1 MAITAN
7 FNPGTGVLTEIGDA
21 LDNNM
26 RTSLDAFGRIL
37 VNGGAVA
44 VVGGTPTVVNTTQIQ
59 SFGLGGNDLITLDE
73 TNGALPMAQLFG
85 GAGNDILTGGSDNDL
100 LFGQSDDDTLFGR
113 AGADLLF
120 GGVGNDVLTGGAGD
134 DQMFGE
140 AGNDRMVWNP
150 GDGTDLM
157 EGGDDTD
164 TAEVNGG
171 NGGETFTITANG
183 TRVRF
188 DRVSPAPFSLDIGT
202 TESLVL
208 NANGG
213 DDDISA
219 SAGLST
225 LISLTIDG
233 GAGNDRI
240 SGGDGNDL
248 LIGGD
253 DNDFIDGQRGNDT
266 VFLGAGN
273 DVFQWDPGDGSDI
286 VEGQAGTDT
295 MVFNGANINEVY
307 DVSANGGRVRF
318 TRNIANITMD
328 LNELERIELNALGGS
343 DTLTVNDLTGTRVS
357 EVVVNLASAGGATGD
372 GAADTVVANATAGSN
387 LIRVTGSGTSV
398 SVSGLPAAL
407 SITNSEGAND
417 ALVVNALGGNDFIDA
432 SSLVVGI
439 TRLTLDG
446 GDANDTVF
454 GSRGDDVLLGGNGS
468 DLIDGNGGT
477 DLALL
482 GSGDDIFM
490 WDPGDGSDIVEGQAG
505 TDTLQFNGANI
516 AENIDIAANG
526 GRLRF
531 TRDVANIVMDVN
543 EVERIT
549 LKALGGADNVVVG
562 DLAGTGATL
571 VTIDLGSSTGSG
583 DGQADRVSVNAGA
596 GNDAIV
602 VKGQTGSVTVTGLA
616 ATASIVRAE
625 ANDTLVVNGLVGD
638 DVIDASALAAGTVA
652 LQLQGGAGADLLV
665 GSAGGDLA
673 VGGGGADVSLMGG
686 GDDTFVWS
694 PGDGSDTVE
703 GQSGTDTLLF
713 NGANLNEV
721 IDIAANGGRVL
732 FTRNIANITMD
743 LNSVEQIDFRA
754 LGGAD
759 NITVNDLA
767 GTDVARVGID
777 LAAAGAGGD
786 GATDTVVINASAGAD
801 VIVVT
806 ANGSTLTV
814 SGLAAEVVISNF
826 EAGIDRLVI
835 NALAGN
841 DVIDATALPGGMGI
855 AVDGGSGD
863 DLLLGGAGDDVLDG
877 GPGDDVLI
885 GGPGNDVLISGVV
898 TIQLV
903 DWPIWLL

>member
-59 SFGLGGNDLITLDE
+59 SFGLDGDDLITLDE

>member
-1 MAITAN
+1 
-7 FNPGTGVLTEIGDA
+7 
-21 LDNNM
+21 M
-26 RTSLDAFGRIL
+26 RWA
-37 VNGGAVA
+37 AA
-44 VVGGTPTVVNTTQIQ
+44 
-59 SFGLGGNDLITLDE
+59 
-73 TNGALPMAQLFG
+73 
-85 GAGNDILTGGSDNDL
+85 
-100 LFGQSDDDTLFGR
+100 
-113 AGADLLF
+113 
-120 GGVGNDVLTGGAGD
+120 
-134 DQMFGE
+134 
-140 AGNDRMVWNP
+140 
-150 GDGTDLM
+150 
-157 EGGDDTD
+157 
-164 TAEVNGG
+164 
-171 NGGETFTITANG
+171 
-183 TRVRF
+183 
-188 DRVSPAPFSLDIGT
+188 
-202 TESLVL
+202 
-208 NANGG
+208 
-213 DDDISA
+213 
-219 SAGLST
+219 
-225 LISLTIDG
+225 
-233 GAGNDRI
+233 
-240 SGGDGNDL
+240 
-248 LIGGD
+248 
-253 DNDFIDGQRGNDT
+253 
-266 VFLGAGN
+266 
-273 DVFQWDPGDGSDI
+273 
-286 VEGQAGTDT
+286 
-295 MVFNGANINEVY
+295 
-307 DVSANGGRVRF
+307 
-318 TRNIANITMD
+318 
-328 LNELERIELNALGGS
+328 

-432 SSLVVGI
+432 STLVAGI
-439 TRLTLDG
+439 TKLTLDG

-482 GSGDDIFM
+482 GGGDDIFM

-531 TRDVANIVMDVN
+531 TRDVANIVMDLN
-543 EVERIT
+543 DVERIT

-743 LNSVEQIDFRA
+743 LNECRA
-754 LGGAD
+754 
-759 NITVNDLA
+759 
-767 GTDVARVGID
+767 
-777 LAAAGAGGD
+777 
-786 GATDTVVINASAGAD
+786 
-801 VIVVT
+801 
-806 ANGSTLTV
+806 
-814 SGLAAEVVISNF
+814 
-826 EAGIDRLVI
+826 DRLQ
-835 NALAGN
+835 
-841 DVIDATALPGGMGI
+841 
-855 AVDGGSGD
+855 
-863 DLLLGGAGDDVLDG
+863 GARRR
-877 GPGDDVLI
+877 
-885 GGPGNDVLISGVV
+885 
-898 TIQLV
+898 
-903 DWPIWLL
+903 